1 MPIAKRDLRKILNK
15 LGFTEIRGKH
25 HIFFELRIANRIIRA
40 KISHGSRRD
49 IGDALLS
56 HILRKQ
62 IYLTKG
68 EFELAKRGQLSKGE
82 YLEILRRKQIIDD
95 I

>member
-25 HIFFELRIANRIIRA
+25 HIFFELRVANRIIRT
-40 KISHGSRRD
+40 KISHGSGKD

-62 IYLTKG
+62 IHLMKD
-68 EFELAKRGQLSKGE
+68 EFELARRGQLSEEE
-82 YLEILRRKQIIDD
+82 YPEILKRKQIIDD